1 MLSVSTRMTKVL
13 EASGDRSAAQ
23 AYAANAVL
31 VEKRLKEIQ
40 VLLGKHAEAAAKKPL
55 SWGYPGDLAYF
66 VEQLDNL
73 IEHLK

>member
-13 EASGDRSAAQ
+13 EASGKPSASD
-23 AYAANAVL
+23 AYASKRL
-31 VEKRLKEIQ
+31 VVDKRLKEIE
-40 VLLGKHAEAAAKKPL
+40 VLLGKHATEQAKKPL
-55 SWGYPGDLAYF
+55 SWGFPGDLDYL